1 MLKTEIEESLIS
13 EEERE
18 NRLYE
23 EKLDKLMHS
32 DLTGE
37 QIVDILEWEDKYYAG
52 LFLKEYGGFDEHNLP
67 VVHRYILENLDHP
80 DRMFVSDLI
89 EFAEEFDLDLPYEKC
104 LDLLWWECPPESDEN
119 DEHFVVMAVIDYL
132 AQNIKG
138 HYIER
143 IVKGLER
150 IINNRNQYQSTQVHA
165 DLLLFRITHKRK
177 YLMDLIDLVVNL
189 DHRKLI
195 NNLLKSPCYQQR
207 YFDYHDFLK
216 TICQLPKKDKKK

>member
-1 MLKTEIEESLIS
+1 MKKKKIDINLLSP
-13 EEERE
+13 EERR
-18 NRLYE
+18 NRQIE
-23 EKLDKLMHS
+23 DKLAELMDL
-32 DLTGE
+32 DLTEE
-37 QIVDILEWEDKYYAG
+37 QIGEILNWEDKYYVAE
-52 LFLKEYGGFDEHNLP
+52 FLKGYGGFDKNNLP
-67 VVHRYILENLDHP
+67 IVHRYILENLDHP

-104 LDLLWWECPPESDEN
+104 LDLLWWECPSGSREN
-119 DEHFVVMAVIDYL
+119 EEHFVIMAVIDYL
-132 AQNIKG
+132 AQNIRG

-150 IINNRNQYQSTQVHA
+150 IINNRYQFQSTQVRA

-189 DHRKLI
+189 DHRELM
-195 NNLLKSPCYQQR
+195 NNLLKSTNYQQR